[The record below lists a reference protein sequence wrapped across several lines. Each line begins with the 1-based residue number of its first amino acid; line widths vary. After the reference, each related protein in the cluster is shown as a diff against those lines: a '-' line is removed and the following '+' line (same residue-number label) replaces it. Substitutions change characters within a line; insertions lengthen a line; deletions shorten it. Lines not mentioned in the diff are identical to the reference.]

1 MNVYQVTPK
10 ILSTLTTSN
19 VSVADAWT
27 LIRSEFMDLPTLGNG
42 NDCLT
47 IKVDEIA
54 ENFNSTSIFSECGG
68 DNEPVEN
75 VNPEVI
81 PVAVK
86 GDHALWFD
94 TNLDIAEKE
103 LEDYEYVIMKDG
115 TQPAFYLIFGK
126 LNVSKTDF
134 YTPASEAKNA
144 HYFRMD
150 DDVSNY

>member
-1 MNVYQVTPK
+1 MKVFQVTPK
-10 ILSTLTTSN
+10 ILNGLRATN

-27 LIRSEFMDLPTLGNG
+27 LIRAEFVDLPILGNQ
-42 NDCLT
+42 DSVLT
-47 IKVDEIA
+47 YKVEEVADS
-54 ENFNSTSIFSECGG
+54 FNATNIMLECGG

-94 TNLDIAEKE
+94 DNLDIAEKE
-103 LEDYEYVIMKDG
+103 LEDYEYVAFKIG
-115 TQPAFYLIFGK
+115 TAAVFYMVFGK

-134 YTPASEAKNA
+134 YTPQSEAKKA

-150 DDVSNY
+150 DDISNY

>member
-10 ILSTLTTSN
+10 ILTALTASN
-19 VSVADAWT
+19 VTVSDAWT
-27 LIRSEFMDLPTLGNG
+27 LIRSEFMDLPTYGNG
-42 NDCLT
+42 QDPLT
-47 IKVDEIA
+47 IKVDEVA
-54 ENFNSTSIFSECGG
+54 ENFNSSGIFTEVGG

-115 TQPAFYLIFGK
+115 TNAVFYLIFGK

>member
-1 MNVYQVTPK
+1 MDVFQITTKV
-10 ILSTLTTSN
+10 LSQKKTTN
-19 VSVADAWT
+19 LAVSDAWT
-27 LIRSEFMDLPTLGNG
+27 LIRAEFMDLPTLSNG
-42 NDCLT
+42 NDTLV
-47 IKVDEIA
+47 IKVDEVA
-54 ENFNSTSIFSECGG
+54 ENFNSASLFEEVGG

-94 TNLDIAEKE
+94 DNLDIAEKE
-103 LEDYEYVIMKDG
+103 LEDYEYVIFKDG
-115 TQPAFYLIFGK
+115 TQPAFYLVFGK